1 MYKFFIAFI
10 LIFSVALLAK
20 EEYTPFVSQQML
32 FVEQMNE
39 NNITKNKIK
48 DILSLQ
54 KKGYEEAIDQI
65 MSRKQD
71 FLKSINNYES
81 EIFALKKIIKINQ
94 RAGNEYAV
102 IRDKVQIRSFEL
114 IINQNNMIKNV
125 LNALDYSSADEFHKE
140 LNEYVVKNQLQ
151 NQKIIN
157 IDYRPVLELEGDSKT
172 LRQAKENIKE
182 FYALKEINQDMIN
195 HIYFFESKMYRLNKF
210 YKYHLIAPV
219 LYINSMKIIQ
229 LINPILE
236 KYGLNIIKLL
246 AITFLILSM
255 YFVRKFVY
263 VAVESFILNVDLLK
277 KYSRNIL
284 NAVRRPI
291 DIVIIIV
298 NINMVIYIYNDF
310 ISMEV
315 LAKLFNIIYGIF
327 FTVLAYKVLNA
338 VAEIKIYEIDSEN
351 KQVKHE
357 VINVGIKIVN
367 FIIMTIGLLIVLH
380 FAGANLTAVLSGLG
394 IGGFA
399 VALAAK
405 DSLANFFGT
414 LSILLSDVFS
424 QGDWIVIDGK
434 EGVVVEIGLRV
445 TTLRTFDNA
454 LIAIPNAILA
464 NKDVKNW
471 NKRELGRRIK
481 MSLGIKYNSK
491 SQDIKNAVNEI
502 RHMLDQHSKIATE
515 NTKYEY
521 NGIRTAKLVS
531 QNDAFGVK
539 KLLLVYLDEFSDS
552 SINILV
558 YCFTKSTDWNEWLTT
573 KEDVMHQIMGI
584 FEKNNLEFAFPSMS
598 LYHEND
604 AAKVAG
610 VN

>member
-1 MYKFFIAFI
+1 
-10 LIFSVALLAK
+10 
-20 EEYTPFVSQQML
+20 ML

-39 NNITKNKIK
+39 NNITQDKIK

-54 KKGYEEAIDQI
+54 KKSYEEAIDDI

-71 FLKSINNYES
+71 FIKSISSYES
-81 EIFALKKIIKINQ
+81 EIFALKKIKKINK
-94 RAGNEYAV
+94 RAGNRYAV
-102 IRDKVQIRSFEL
+102 IRDEVQIRSFML
-114 IINQNNMIKNV
+114 IANQNTMIKDV
-125 LNALDYSSADEFHKE
+125 LNALDYASADEFNTE
-140 LNEYVVKNQLQ
+140 LNANIVKNQLE
-151 NQKIIN
+151 NESLIG
-157 IDYRPVLELEGDSKT
+157 IDYQSIMELEVDSKT
-172 LRQAKENIKE
+172 LRQAQENIKE
-182 FYALKEINQDMIN
+182 FYALVEINQDMIN
-195 HIYFFESKMYRLNKF
+195 HVYLFEGKMYRLNK
-210 YKYHLIAPV
+210 YSKYHLISPV
-219 LYINSMKIIQ
+219 LYINSMDIVQ
-229 LINPILE
+229 LINPVLE
-236 KYGLNIIKLL
+236 NYGLNIIKLL
-246 AITFLILSM
+246 AITFLILSI

-291 DIVIIIV
+291 DLLIIIL
-298 NINMVIYIYNDF
+298 NINMVIYIYNDYSS
-310 ISMEV
+310 IEV
-315 LAKLFNIIYGIF
+315 MTKIFNIIYGIF
-327 FTVLAYKVLNA
+327 FTLLVYKVLNA
-338 VAEIKIYEIDSEN
+338 VAEIKIHEIDSEN
-351 KQVKHE
+351 KQIKNE
-357 VINVGIKIVN
+357 VINVGIKIAN
-367 FIIMTIGLLIVLH
+367 FIIMMIGLLIVLH

-424 QGDWIVIDGK
+424 QGDWIVIDGN

-454 LIAIPNAILA
+454 LVAIPNAILA
-464 NKDVKNW
+464 NQDVKNW

-481 MSLGIKYNSK
+481 MSLGVKYDSK
-491 SQDIKNAVNEI
+491 SEDIKNAVNEI
-502 RHMLDQHSKIATE
+502 RHMLDKHPEIATE

-521 NGIRTAKLVS
+521 NAIRAAKLVS
-531 QNDAFGVK
+531 QDDAHGVK

-558 YCFTKSTDWNEWLTT
+558 YCFTKSTAWDEWLTT
-573 KEDVMHQIMGI
+573 KEDVMHQIMAI

-598 LYHEND
+598 LYHESD
-604 AAKVAG
+604 TLKVAG

>member
-10 LIFSVALLAK
+10 LIFSVALQAK

-210 YKYHLIAPV
+210 SKYHLIAPV